1 MPDSH
6 DPAHESAQ
14 PRGSNAVPP
23 PLSVPPGSPRWVTL
37 DVIRRTIEVWQPY
50 YRERLTA
57 DDAVAMIRNVT
68 ELFRVLARGAS
79 P

>member
-6 DPAHESAQ
+6 DESAR
-14 PRGSNAVPP
+14 PRGSNHVRS
-23 PLSVPPGSPRWVTL
+23 PLSVPPGSPKWITL
-37 DVIRRTIEVWQPY
+37 EVIKRTIDVWQPY
-50 YRERLTA
+50 YREALTA

-68 ELFRVLARGAS
+68 QLFRVLARGAS